1 MFQYMLV
8 SILLAPVL
16 IGVGVAN
23 RHGDARDRGVL
34 RVSWIAY
41 AFFWFALLYFL
52 NYKWR

>member
-23 RHGDARDRGVL
+23 RHGDQRDRKAL
-34 RVSWIAY
+34 RVGWIVY
-41 AFFWFALLYFL
+41 SVLWVALLYFL
-52 NYKWR
+52 NIKWR

>member
-23 RHGDARDRGVL
+23 RHGDQRDRATL
-34 RVSWIAY
+34 RVSWTVYVIL
-41 AFFWFALLYFL
+41 WFALLYFL
-52 NYKWR
+52 NFKWR